1 MNLLGRN
8 VDEAPTTTAA
18 PYAISSMLTQSQK
31 TWKDEQNM
39 CQAFDIYEN
48 LSLYSI
54 LQEANK
60 AYKCYNI
67 KWLVCLLF
75 LALSWHWRIE
85 CHNLGR
91 HRRQVYPIEMLERH

>member
-18 PYAISSMLTQSQK
+18 PYANSSMLTQSQK

-48 LSLYSI
+48 LSFYSI

-60 AYKCYNI
+60 A
-67 KWLVCLLF
+67 
-75 LALSWHWRIE
+75 
-85 CHNLGR
+85 
-91 HRRQVYPIEMLERH
+91 

>member
-1 MNLLGRN
+1 
-8 VDEAPTTTAA
+8 
-18 PYAISSMLTQSQK
+18 
-31 TWKDEQNM
+31 
-39 CQAFDIYEN
+39 
-48 LSLYSI
+48 